1 MPFHVSAKI
10 DQGPQQHGVS
20 RRGGNPAVPAEHEKM
35 KTNKGLK
42 AMALALAVTLVAG
55 TAVAGE
61 GDGGNWKA
69 ADTLVGAWKVTVTPY
84 RCDTG
89 QEFPQFSFRSF
100 LTFAAGGT
108 MLETGSNRNFQ
119 PGQRSVGHGYW
130 ERTGPNDYHAVIE
143 AFVYFDTSPPAT
155 PPAPNYQRGSQRL
168 EQGIQMVSGDSWVS
182 LAAVTF
188 FDTGGTVVSTGC
200 AKSEAE
206 RMR

>member
-1 MPFHVSAKI
+1 MTTK
-10 DQGPQQHGVS
+10 
-20 RRGGNPAVPAEHEKM
+20 
-35 KTNKGLK
+35 KGLK
-42 AMALALAVTLVAG
+42 AVALALAVSMATGVAS
-55 TAVAGE
+55 AGD
-61 GDGGNWKA
+61 GGGGNWK
-69 ADTLVGAWKVTVTPY
+69 DPQTLVGAWRVTVTPY
-84 RCDTG
+84 NCGTG

-100 LTFAAGGT
+100 LTFAEGGT

-155 PPAPNYQRGSQRL
+155 FPAPNYKRGSQRL
-168 EQGIQMVSGDSWVS
+168 EQGIQMVDRDSWVS

-188 FDTGGTVVSTGC
+188 FDTDGTVVSTGC
-200 AKSEAE
+200 AKAEAG